1 MFDSALSDVTLAQF
15 SLLSTFLCSLTGWT
29 GLYFHLAPQ
38 CDAENIFWWICF
50 FITLVTVSLHTFFIS
65 WAIRSIVKT
74 RLAEQRLDGIKEGG
88 NVMKTD
94 KVGFEMPAHDKVDR
108 ASVEQTKSEF
118 HANVLNDCDVEVE
131 HVVVI

>member
-1 MFDSALSDVTLAQF
+1 M
-15 SLLSTFLCSLTGWT
+15 
-29 GLYFHLAPQ
+29 
-38 CDAENIFWWICF
+38 
-50 FITLVTVSLHTFFIS
+50 HTFFIS

-74 RLAEQRLDGIKEGG
+74 RLAEQRLDGIKEGRDI
-88 NVMKTD
+88 MKTD
-94 KVGFEMPAHDKVDR
+94 KVGLEMPAHDKVDR